1 MYLRGVKRVARVRR
15 VDFPPHRRKSKGLAH
30 LRETDRVAKV
40 VSPALAALLFY
51 RREKPLSEP
60 AYERSERS
68 VKCAESDGAWWCSG
82 RHPPERARVGSIL
95 VRSGQP

>member
-1 MYLRGVKRVARVRR
+1 MYLRGVKRVAKVRR

-51 RREKPLSEP
+51 RREKPLSPNSVLVLQNTAE
-60 AYERSERS
+60 AGVLNDKLSRSIGYR
-68 VKCAESDGAWWCSG
+68 
-82 RHPPERARVGSIL
+82 
-95 VRSGQP
+95 